1 MKDIFLL
8 LGSNMGNREVYLQQA
23 LDLISQQVGPV
34 ELRSSLFETAAWGKT
49 DQPDY
54 INQAIRLKSDITAIK
69 LLEVIG
75 SIEAKLNR
83 TREERW
89 GARTIDIDILFY
101 GSEIIDLPDLI
112 IPHKLLHQRRFVL
125 MPLNEIAPN
134 LNHPV
139 FKKTIHQLL
148 LDLTDNLTVRKL
160 ENFN

>member
-1 MKDIFLL
+1 MNDIFLL
-8 LGSNMGNREVYLQQA
+8 LGSNMGARENYLQQA
-23 LDLISQQVGPV
+23 AVLLSQQVGPV
-34 ELRSSLFETAAWGKT
+34 EIRSSLFETAAWGKA
-49 DQPDY
+49 DQPDF
-54 INQAIRLKSDITAIK
+54 INQVVRLKSDMSAMK

-75 SIEAKLNR
+75 NIENDLNR
-83 TREERW
+83 ARNEKW

-101 GSEIIDLPDLI
+101 GSEIINLPDLI

-139 FKKTIHQLL
+139 FQKSINQLL
-148 LDLTDNLTVRKL
+148 LELTDNLSVKKL

>member
-1 MKDIFLL
+1 MNDIFLL
-8 LGSNMGNREVYLQQA
+8 LGSNMGERENYLQQA
-23 LDLISQQVGPV
+23 AVLLSQQVGPV
-34 ELRSSLFETAAWGKT
+34 EMRSSLFETAAWGKA
-49 DQPDY
+49 DQPDF
-54 INQAIRLKSDITAIK
+54 INQVVCLKSDMSAMK

-75 SIEAKLNR
+75 SIENDLNR
-83 TREERW
+83 ARNEKW

-101 GSEIIDLPDLI
+101 GSEIINLPDLI

-139 FKKTIHQLL
+139 FQKSINQLL
-148 LDLTDNLTVRKL
+148 LELTDNLSVKKL